1 MDKNPRTSMNSS
13 QTIQSIQ
20 VISTWE
26 ALGSLAQ
33 KRLGMN
39 YDICAHGAGTH
50 SLCLLVIFED
60 KDGQTK

>member
-1 MDKNPRTSMNSS
+1 MSSS

-33 KRLGMN
+33 KRHGMN

-50 SLCLLVIFED
+50 SLCLFLVIFED

>member
-1 MDKNPRTSMNSS
+1 MNSS

>member
-1 MDKNPRTSMNSS
+1 MIRIQELLSSQS

-33 KRLGMN
+33 KRRGQN
-39 YDICAHGAGTH
+39 YGICAHGAGTQ
-50 SLCLLVIFED
+50 SLSLKFFED

>member
-1 MDKNPRTSMNSS
+1 MSSS

-33 KRLGMN
+33 KRRGMN
-39 YDICAHGAGTH
+39 YGICAHGAGTH
-50 SLCLLVIFED
+50 SLCLFLEIFED